1 MMYER
6 KSYLLILCKNE
17 KLSSI
22 LFLSSKK
29 FLNFN
34 HWIYNILPKVMW
46 KETKSAIYIKIP
58 QQKTNEEEKQNNE
71 SLTMTKSNHFML

>member
-46 KETKSAIYIKIP
+46 KETKSAIYMKIS
-58 QQKTNEEEKQNNE
+58 QQKQKKKRNK
-71 SLTMTKSNHFML
+71 TMNL